1 MYPHPMQVTHH
12 AHPDTRRD
20 TNCSTEKNHW
30 WRYIDK
36 NWNNTGIL
44 VINVPIHIL
53 AKTIKQLPDQTEE
66 RDNIHRILWS
76 AIGWVI
82 NKDVHKI
89 NKSLKYTS
97 GISFIRLD
105 KAKTTPSRTTYTSY
119 ARSKQLRNKQKH
131 NRKVHYRGKEK
142 KRWFI
147 QEMLVPRI
155 PARLQNRHNAEKN
168 TDDYE
173 LQHPRKSLQK

>member
-1 MYPHPMQVTHH
+1 MRGAMYPHPMQVTHH

-20 TNCSTEKNHW
+20 TNCSTGKNHW

-66 RDNIHRILWS
+66 RDNRHRILWS

-89 NKSLKYTS
+89 NKCLKYTND
-97 GISFIRLD
+97 ISFIRLD
-105 KAKTTPSRTTYTSY
+105 KTKLHQVERLIPPMLEVNS
-119 ARSKQLRNKQKH
+119 LEINKSITEKYIIG
-131 NRKVHYRGKEK
+131 VK
-142 KRWFI
+142 KR
-147 QEMLVPRI
+147 
-155 PARLQNRHNAEKN
+155 N
-168 TDDYE
+168 DDSY
-173 LQHPRKSLQK
+173 KKC